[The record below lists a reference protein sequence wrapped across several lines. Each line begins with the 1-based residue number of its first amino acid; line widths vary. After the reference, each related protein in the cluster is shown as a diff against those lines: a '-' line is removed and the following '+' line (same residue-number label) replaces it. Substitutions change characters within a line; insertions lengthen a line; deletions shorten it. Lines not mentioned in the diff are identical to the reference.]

1 MTKLLGTFQ
10 DLKRG
15 KQLRVCIYNTSR
27 NMFDG
32 VKIPNFYERAEVN
45 PFFLLLPP
53 PQCEERLKMSWKEAV
68 SKVFLAR

>member
-10 DLKRG
+10 DLKIG
-15 KQLRVCIYNTSR
+15 KQLRVCIYTTSR

-45 PFFLLLPP
+45 PFFCCYLHPSVKKEVKDVL
-53 PQCEERLKMSWKEAV
+53 ERGRFKI
-68 SKVFLAR
+68 FLG